1 MQIKTDKMMCV
12 NKRKKCYNRFMN
24 IKNIHGNP
32 IQLSAS
38 DPKMGREFLDG
49 KYVDEKT
56 RKQVRFF
63 SPVSGKQRIVN
74 TVDVEKLGELVYAV
88 ASGDIRGFEIELAVY
103 PKEVNGR
110 INLMDIYKVW
120 RAKTDVK
127 KVN

>member
-1 MQIKTDKMMCV
+1 
-12 NKRKKCYNRFMN
+12 MN
-24 IKNIHGNP
+24 IKNIHGES

-38 DPKMGREFLDG
+38 DPKMGREFLGG

-56 RKQVRFF
+56 RKAIKYF
-63 SPVSGKQRIVN
+63 SPDSGKQRIVK
-74 TVDVEKLGELVYAV
+74 TIDVEKLGELIYAV
-88 ASGDIRGFEIELAVY
+88 ATGDIRGLEVELAVY

-110 INLMDIYKVW
+110 INLMDIYKIW